1 MTDKSDTSRPSGS
14 SARIWA
20 FVLGLLVVA
29 LTGIGY
35 LLVGQFAELQEQVAQ
50 LGDQVERSAQEAEVA
65 AESAQ
70 EAAETSRAALTRATE
85 AEESAE
91 NAARGRDRAERARA
105 EAEDDASV
113 ARQDAAQSAEETRR
127 ARAETDRIRK
137 EREQEL
143 DRLEKALGAIV
154 ETRRTALG
162 LVMNLGSDAIEFD
175 FNRATLRPLNREL
188 LSRIAG
194 ILLTSSGHSMYVYG
208 HTDDI
213 GSDAYNQTLSEQRAD
228 SVRNYLVQ
236 AGIDPAIITTAGYGK
251 SSPRVNGTSAE
262 ARAKNR
268 RVEIGIV
275 DVMLDYKGE
284 TPPPG

>member
-1 MTDKSDTSRPSGS
+1 MPDKSDTSRPSGS
-14 SARIWA
+14 SARIWT

-29 LTGIGY
+29 MTGIGY
-35 LLVGQFAELQEQVAQ
+35 LLVGQFADLQEQVAQ

-70 EAAETSRAALTRATE
+70 EAAESSRAALTRATD

-91 NAARGRDRAERARA
+91 NAARERDRAERARA

-127 ARAETDRIRK
+127 ARAETERIRK

-228 SVRNYLVQ
+228 SVRTYLVQ

-275 DVMLDYKGE
+275 DVMLEYKGE